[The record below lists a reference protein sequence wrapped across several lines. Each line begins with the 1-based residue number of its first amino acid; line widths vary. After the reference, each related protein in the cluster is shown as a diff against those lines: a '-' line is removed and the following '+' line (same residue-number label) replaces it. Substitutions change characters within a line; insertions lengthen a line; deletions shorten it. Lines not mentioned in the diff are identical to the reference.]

1 MQPRSCPAIRW
12 TSSSRSWLLR
22 KSVKREVN
30 AVVAKAGRRR
40 SAKSFYESALN
51 EAEKNSVQIAR
62 EVDGIDEEVA
72 LLRLRLRT
80 VMEEVE
86 TRTDFPLM
94 LRGLDA
100 LRRLVEVKY
109 RLGEQQREALGT
121 ELALLREELL
131 RIYRGEVAHDG
142 DPGNR

>member
-1 MQPRSCPAIRW
+1 M
-12 TSSSRSWLLR
+12 
-22 KSVKREVN
+22 KREVN
-30 AVVAKAGRRR
+30 AVVAKAGRQR

-109 RLGEQQREALGT
+109 RLGEAARGT
-121 ELALLREELL
+121 RHRTGAT
-131 RIYRGEVAHDG
+131 A
-142 DPGNR
+142 

>member
-1 MQPRSCPAIRW
+1 M
-12 TSSSRSWLLR
+12 
-22 KSVKREVN
+22 
-30 AVVAKAGRRR
+30 VAKAGRRR

-131 RIYRGEVAHDG
+131 RIYREEVAHDG